1 MDKQT
6 IDYLKSTYPDVI
18 TKDQF
23 YRICHISKK
32 TASYLLDNGL
42 VPCTNSGKQTRKY
55 KIRLDDVIAFLDA
68 RENNP
73 YAFKAPDNYYGHGA
87 HNPHALNI
95 ERLMK
100 NRKML
105 RAFLNNRIAKYDDV
119 ILPSAVAEITGYTL
133 KTVSAWCEKGKLKS
147 FNIFNRVKIPK
158 EYLVDFLVSD
168 EAILIA
174 KKSTKHIDLLL
185 DALHYINMMCSPK
198 KDA

>member
-6 IDYLKSTYPDVI
+6 IDYLKTTYPDVI

-32 TASYLLDNGL
+32 TSSYLLDNGL

-73 YAFKAPDNYYGHGA
+73 YAFKAPDNYYGYGA

-119 ILPSAVAEITGYTL
+119 ISPSAVAEITGYTL
-133 KTVSAWCEKGKLKS
+133 KTVSAWCEKG
-147 FNIFNRVKIPK
+147 
-158 EYLVDFLVSD
+158 
-168 EAILIA
+168 
-174 KKSTKHIDLLL
+174 
-185 DALHYINMMCSPK
+185 
-198 KDA
+198 

>member
-1 MDKQT
+1 M
-6 IDYLKSTYPDVI
+6 I

-73 YAFKAPDNYYGHGA
+73 FAFKAPDNYYGRGA
-87 HNPHALNI
+87 YNPHALNI

-105 RAFLNNRIAKYDDV
+105 RTFLNNKIANYDDV
-119 ILPSAVAEITGYTL
+119 IPPSKVAEITGYTL
-133 KTVSAWCEKGKLKS
+133 KSVLSWCEKGKLKS

-168 EAILIA
+168 EGLLIA
-174 KKSTKHIDLLL
+174 KKSKKHIDLLL
-185 DALHYINMMCSPK
+185 DALHYINMMCAPK

>member
-68 RENNP
+68 RENN
-73 YAFKAPDNYYGHGA
+73 
-87 HNPHALNI
+87 
-95 ERLMK
+95 
-100 NRKML
+100 RKIL
-105 RAFLNNRIAKYDDV
+105 ELCKKYEVPV
-119 ILPSAVAEITGYTL
+119 ILGSDAHVSFDIANYEHLYALLQETEFPEGLIMNRSVEMFKNYL
-133 KTVSAWCEKGKLKS
+133 KK
-147 FNIFNRVKIPK
+147 
-158 EYLVDFLVSD
+158 Y
-168 EAILIA
+168 
-174 KKSTKHIDLLL
+174 
-185 DALHYINMMCSPK
+185 
-198 KDA
+198 